1 MSEDLTVLRVAV
13 REVIK
18 TFGATR
24 ALAGADLEVRA
35 GEVHTVMGEN
45 GSGKSTLV
53 KLLSGV
59 HRPDAGELVIDG
71 EPAVD
76 MRSPADSRSR
86 GVATVFQEVL
96 TVPGQ
101 TIAENVWL
109 GSRTAHLSANERRER
124 AAHVLEQLLGEPVDT
139 SAPIESL
146 SLSGRQA
153 VCIARSLVSEPQLL
167 ILDESTSALDI
178 ATRDRLFAL
187 VRALTTDGASVLFI
201 SHRMDEVFSVSDV
214 FTVLRSGETVASRLD
229 AATTTPDELVHLM
242 SGTKTLDGRR
252 AGCRGTDVVL
262 ETPLFPLHAGEVVG
276 LAGLEG
282 QGQEEFLTSLRGAT
296 AAGGPVAYVPRER
309 RAEGIFEQLSIAE
322 NFALP
327 TLSRDTTAGI
337 IRPRRTAAR
346 LAHHGDRLRLKM
358 GRGSDAITTL
368 SGGNQQKVIISRA
381 LADDPSVLLL
391 NDPTRGIDQ
400 NAKNDI
406 YTLIGDLLRRG
417 LGVVLLS
424 TEVDELVHLADRVL
438 VFEDGQVSADLT
450 GEEITR
456 EAIVSAYFGAVVP

>member
-1 MSEDLTVLRVAV
+1 MSKDLTVPRVAV
-13 REVIK
+13 RGVSK

-24 ALAGADLEVRA
+24 ALVGADLEVRA

-53 KLLSGV
+53 KILSGV
-59 HRPDAGELVIDG
+59 HRPDAGELAIDG
-71 EPAVD
+71 DPAGD
-76 MRSPADSRSR
+76 MRSPAHARSR

-109 GSRTAHLSANERRER
+109 GSRGSHLSADERRER
-124 AAHVLEQLLGEPVDT
+124 AASVLEQLLGEPVDP
-139 SAPIESL
+139 SAPVESL

-153 VCIARSLVSEPQLL
+153 VCIARSLVSEPRLL

-187 VRALTTDGASVLFI
+187 VRALTTEGTSVLFI

-214 FTVLRSGETVASRLD
+214 FTVLRSGRTVASRLD
-229 AATTTPDELVHLM
+229 AEATTPDELVHLM
-242 SGTKTLDGRR
+242 SGTETLDGRR
-252 AGCRGTDVVL
+252 AGSRGADVVL
-262 ETPLFPLHAGEVVG
+262 ETPLFPLHEGEVVG

-282 QGQEEFLTSLRGAT
+282 QGQEELLKSLRGAQ
-296 AAGGPVAYVPRER
+296 AAGPVAYVPRER

-327 TLSRDTTAGI
+327 TLTLDTTAGV
-337 IRPRRTAAR
+337 IRRRRTAAR
-346 LAHHGDRLRLKM
+346 LASHGEQLRLKM
-358 GRGSDAITTL
+358 GHSSDAITTL

-381 LADDPSVLLL
+381 LADDPTVLLL

-406 YTLIGDLLRRG
+406 YTLIGELLRRG

-438 VFEDGQVSADLT
+438 VFEDGEVSADLT

>member
-1 MSEDLTVLRVAV
+1 MRKGLKAPRVAV
-13 REVIK
+13 RGVTK

-71 EPAVD
+71 APAVD
-76 MRSPADSRSR
+76 MRSPAHARSR

-109 GSRTAHLSANERRER
+109 GSRSSHLSADERRHQ
-124 AAHVLEQLLGEPVDT
+124 AARVLEQLLGEPVDPT
-139 SAPIESL
+139 APIESL

-153 VCIARSLVSEPQLL
+153 VCIARSLVTEPQLL

-187 VRALTTDGASVLFI
+187 VRALTTEGTSVLFI
-201 SHRMDEVFSVSDV
+201 SHRMDEVFAVSDV
-214 FTVLRSGETVASRLD
+214 LTVLRSGETVASRLD
-229 AATTTPDELVHLM
+229 ATATTADELVHLM
-242 SGTKTLDGRR
+242 SGTKTVEGRR
-252 AGCRGTDVVL
+252 AGCQGTDVVL
-262 ETPLFPLHAGEVVG
+262 ETPLFTLHAGEVVG

-282 QGQEEFLTSLRGAT
+282 QGQEEFLTSLRGAE
-296 AAGGPVAYVPRER
+296 AAGPVAYVPRER

-327 TLSRDTTAGI
+327 TLARDTTVGV
-337 IRPRRTAAR
+337 IRSRRTAAR
-346 LAHHGDRLRLKM
+346 LAAHGERLRLKM

-381 LADDPSVLLL
+381 LADNPTVLLL

-424 TEVDELVHLADRVL
+424 TEVDELVHLTDRVL
-438 VFEDGQVSADLT
+438 VFEGGTVSADLV
-450 GEEITR
+450 GDEITR